1 MIEVRTRGFYKAR
14 WELSVD
20 GRPLVVLYQR
30 SMWREDCQFE
40 LGGQPYVISKQRRRE
55 FGLAS
60 GTGEHARAQLEG
72 SRRWTITS
80 AAGSFEVLRPK
91 FWSSHWE
98 VHASGG
104 PPASEGVAG
113 GGGQVVGQ
121 IRRKGAFSSRV
132 LADIDGQIAP
142 PLQVFALYLVLVMM
156 RRAQAAAA
164 ASS

>member
-20 GRPLVVLYQR
+20 GQPLVVLYQR

-98 VHASGG
+98 VHA
-104 PPASEGVAG
+104 
-113 GGGQVVGQ
+113 GGQVVGQ